1 MDFKLTNKNIKNM
14 TNVAKALKWWDKL
27 SDFDKNTLSRKY
39 FYIPDEKD
47 LSSDEVLTI
56 FIDESKADK
65 VAIPPPVPDEAPKE
79 WEEQATKDYEN
90 GYESETSAID
100 KFVFADEAG
109 EVYVWVSKITEI
121 DKANFWSKA
130 KQMGYCWEW
139 QNNKDSNGYGMVKI
153 QGLYTKASRVAYQI
167 INGAIL
173 DGLHVLHKC
182 DNPGCINPDHLFTGT
197 HQDNMNDKT
206 RKGRGKTLGK
216 GSKYMGVVFR
226 SDSKKWRAYISQN
239 GKHIRLGCFAT
250 EEEAAKRRDE
260 EVIKLN
266 LNLKLNF

>member
-1 MDFKLTNKNIKNM
+1 MKSKTADTDGTIIEFMQGSHSYDGIWFGEPHPI
-14 TNVAKALKWWDKL
+14 LKGQFWWRTIL
-27 SDFDKNTLSRKY
+27 REY
-39 FYIPDEKD
+39 
-47 LSSDEVLTI
+47 LSSGK
-56 FIDESKADK
+56 FHH
-65 VAIPPPVPDEAPKE
+65 PVP
-79 WEEQATKDYEN
+79 
-90 GYESETSAID
+90 
-100 KFVFADEAG
+100 DEAG